1 MWMGPRLPRSHGLAV
16 SECFGDALK
25 GRVPAMRVE
34 DREKKGC
41 KFGCLCERLCVWTV
55 VRAEGQEVRRMRRWN

>member
-1 MWMGPRLPRSHGLAV
+1 MDVDGPKAA
-16 SECFGDALK
+16 SESRACGERVFWGMFSKA

-41 KFGCLCERLCVWTV
+41 KFGCLCERLCV
-55 VRAEGQEVRRMRRWN
+55 